1 MQQGYWTGKSQEHRH
16 NGQGNNWD
24 TNIMDRGTTAAGILD
39 RGTTAARIL
48 DRGATAAA
56 GILDRGIT
64 GTQT

>member
-48 DRGATAAA
+48 DRG
-56 GILDRGIT
+56 IS